1 MFSRVNAYCF
11 FSCPFIDF
19 PICSLPQLLGN
30 NGGNPVFVDILVL
43 IWIFHHLFGVE
54 IKVPA
59 VHHHCP
65 FIDGIADHPA
75 DVGVGKTGSVSFSN
89 SFFPEEPGDGPAAVA
104 RGTQLIHLAFHLR
117 FLFDDFETFI
127 WQFPVAVS
135 VGSEHQGIPRLL
147 AVLMGIVYFAA

>member
-1 MFSRVNAYCF
+1 MGLRIIRRMSESEKQVPFRFRIPFSRR
-11 FSCPFIDF
+11 S
-19 PICSLPQLLGN
+19 
-30 NGGNPVFVDILVL
+30 
-43 IWIFHHLFGVE
+43 
-54 IKVPA
+54 
-59 VHHHCP
+59 
-65 FIDGIADHPA
+65 
-75 DVGVGKTGSVSFSN
+75 
-89 SFFPEEPGDGPAAVA
+89 PGDGPAAVA